1 MPLFTEV
8 RGRIILGSSLAGSCI
23 DAPPEPRGW
32 PERAS
37 TPETGALHLVVLDN
51 DAGRR
56 IGPVRRTTM
65 SASYV
70 LTPRERAQTHIR
82 KGRRGGWGESGGP
95 YLVLSIYP
103 TIVLT
108 VMVFTIP
115 LLRAVPP
122 SSSSSSRPSAAS
134 SRTSA
139 TYSGERRHLPDPDR
153 VREVGAE
160 EAGQAAE
167 GELAHPFRSFGNLS
181 MGVAPVL
188 MTPRIWAPAPAARPR
203 RPRQPERALIRITQ
217 RRGSPL
223 RGAGHRSKG
232 RMHPWRRASTPST
245 RPRGSSSAR
254 PGEWELEGVPMN
266 VVGRHP

>member
-1 MPLFTEV
+1 
-8 RGRIILGSSLAGSCI
+8 
-23 DAPPEPRGW
+23 
-32 PERAS
+32 
-37 TPETGALHLVVLDN
+37 
-51 DAGRR
+51 
-56 IGPVRRTTM
+56 M

-70 LTPRERAQTHIR
+70 LTPRERAETHIR

-95 YLVLSIYP
+95 YVVLIIYP

-115 LLRAVPP
+115 LRAVPP

-188 MTPRIWAPAPAARPR
+188 MTLAYGRP
-203 RPRQPERALIRITQ
+203 PPPPVLGVP
-217 RRGSPL
+217 GSPN
-223 RGAGHRSKG
+223 G
-232 RMHPWRRASTPST
+232 P
-245 RPRGSSSAR
+245 
-254 PGEWELEGVPMN
+254 
-266 VVGRHP
+266 